1 MKPLA
6 AALGLLIVGI
16 GCEAPDTAD
25 PAPSERPPIKIGEVV
40 VKAEHIVVPVF
51 GTGTIAPHK
60 MTDVGP
66 RVDGIIEEIF
76 VKVGDRV
83 EAGDA
88 LFRTRQADYR
98 IAVEEAGHTLRLAQ
112 AEAKNAERERQRIE
126 TLRSSAVASQD
137 RLDDVTTAYEMADAR
152 LGTAETA
159 LALTRQRLG
168 DTVVRAPYAAAVT
181 NRYVDEGTMM
191 RTMMSSNSPVVQVM
205 KMDIVAAIIQIPEV
219 HLSQVHVGTP
229 ARVWVDGM
237 NREYESSVYILND
250 LVDRASRAFEV
261 RLPIENPDLELKPG
275 LFAKA
280 ELLPEPRLA
289 TVVERQ
295 GVLGAEGSRYVYVA
309 SGDTA
314 VRRAVKA
321 RDLDTSRM
329 EILEGL
335 EPGDRILVGPELRRL
350 TPGAPIAV
358 EADRH
363 ANR

>member
-1 MKPLA
+1 MRSLA
-6 AALGLLIVGI
+6 TALTLSVVGL
-16 GCEAPDTAD
+16 GCGASDTTD
-25 PAPSERPPIKIGEVV
+25 PAPSERPPITIGEVS

-83 EAGDA
+83 EAGDV
-88 LFRTRQADYR
+88 LFRTRQVDYE
-98 IAVEEAGHTLRLAQ
+98 IALEQAGHAMRLAQ
-112 AEAKNAERERQRIE
+112 AEAKNAERERDRIE
-126 TLRSSAVASQD
+126 TLRSSSVASED
-137 RLDDVTTAYEMADAR
+137 RLDDVRTAYEIADAR
-152 LGTAETA
+152 LGTAKTAVA
-159 LALTRQRLG
+159 LARQRLE

-181 NRYVDEGTMM
+181 NRYVHEGTMV

-205 KMDIVAAIIQIPEV
+205 KMDIVGAIIQIPEV

-250 LVDRASRAFEV
+250 LVDRVSRAFEV

-295 GVLGAEGSRYVYVA
+295 GVLGPEGSRYVYVA

-321 RDLDTSRM
+321 RDLDITRM
-329 EILEGL
+329 EILAGL
-335 EPGDRILVGPELRRL
+335 DPGDHILVGPDLRRL
-350 TPGAPIAV
+350 TPGAPIVV
-358 EADRH
+358 ETDRH